1 MFVIQQDTYNKLV
14 TGFMLVVFTLGLGTL
29 VGLISKIIVPLLFVG
44 AVGFAVYKYF
54 QLTSR
59 YTEQGV

>member
-1 MFVIQQDTYNKLV
+1 MFTIQQDTYNKFV
-14 TGFMLVVFTLGLGTL
+14 TGFMLVVFTLGLVTL
-29 VGLISKIIVPLLFVG
+29 VGLISKTIVPLLFVG
-44 AVGFAVYKYF
+44 AVSFAVYKYF

>member
-1 MFVIQQDTYNKLV
+1 MFTIQQDTYNKLV

-29 VGLISKIIVPLLFVG
+29 VGLISKIIVLLLFTG

-54 QLTSR
+54 QIISR
-59 YTEQGV
+59 VMQ